1 MSDHDTREA
10 RATLARQ
17 RFAPGAR
24 VRVLPSYR
32 GSGRFAAD
40 GHEGLYTVLG
50 ELPTACGAPD
60 YYLAHGWC
68 SDPHAWD
75 LLCHP
80 SRLVPA

>member
-1 MSDHDTREA
+1 MSNLDTRAA
-10 RATLARQ
+10 RDALARQ

-50 ELPTACGAPD
+50 ELPSACGAPD

-68 SDPHAWD
+68 LDPRAWD
-75 LLCHP
+75 LICHP